1 MLFSIVQP
9 TTNKMSQTLIFLLA
23 FGWSGLAMSTQSAT
37 PNTSNAKAPQ
47 LSPTNQYQLQV
58 FKNCVMLKQRQLN
71 SEEIAVYKKLK
82 NYEQQMD
89 ELQAPLALME
99 QQLGQQTKRMKS
111 MSDQIAQQVNLQ
123 GEPDPVLLETQAELS
138 EDISAIVD
146 SFQPDIDAVSKN
158 GEAIANLADE
168 FSELISK
175 DNPSES
181 YDQIRVIEPGDADT
195 KDCNQGMFFQ
205 KTISVKKTTDLI
217 EQQI

>member
-9 TTNKMSQTLIFLLA
+9 TTHKMPQTLILLLV

-37 PNTSNAKAPQ
+37 PSASTAKAPE
-47 LSPTNQYQLQV
+47 LTTNNQYQLQV
-58 FKNCVMLKQRQLN
+58 FKNCEMVKQRQLN

-82 NYEQQMD
+82 NYEQQME

-111 MSDQIAQQVNLQ
+111 MSDQIAQQVNQ
-123 GEPDPVLLETQAELS
+123 HGEPDPVLLETQAELS

-146 SFQPDIDAVSKN
+146 SFQPDIDAVSKH
-158 GEAIANLADE
+158 GEVIGNLADE
-168 FSELISK
+168 FSELISN
-175 DNPSES
+175 DNPSDS
-181 YDQIRVIEPGDADT
+181 YDQIRVIEPGEADT

-205 KTISVKKTTDLI
+205 KTISVKQTTDLI